1 MANLVQRLFSG
12 LAARKNTGNGAIIA
26 QSGISNLSSD
36 AMLRAYNGDLT
47 PNGIGQ
53 IEDFLVPIPDQR
65 LYTEAE
71 ALRIKQSELI
81 MTEGVKNA
89 KEAFKSAEK
98 MHKLSADLVAAR
110 GDLIASAMDDELA
123 KQKANAKLG
132 DHAAKLAIQYGET
145 ANQLQGA
152 VNQAEL
158 QIQLDTERYRQKGG
172 Y

>member
-1 MANLVQRLFSG
+1 
-12 LAARKNTGNGAIIA
+12 
-26 QSGISNLSSD
+26 
-36 AMLRAYNGDLT
+36 
-47 PNGIGQ
+47 
-53 IEDFLVPIPDQR
+53 
-65 LYTEAE
+65 
-71 ALRIKQSELI
+71 
-81 MTEGVKNA
+81 
-89 KEAFKSAEK
+89 